1 MSEKKQ
7 QLFLKI
13 LLIFILIQPGLD
25 ILSRLAILDFIP
37 NISTY
42 VKPLFVFG
50 LATYLLFKYCP
61 FKRKW
66 IIYII
71 IFALFT
77 AGHLYLLYQLLLGNS
92 IIMHELRFII
102 NIAYMIAMCFNLFKI
117 YYWST
122 DKKTMLKK
130 LKYALVITFGIYIV
144 LYFLSE
150 YFYYLFLHI
159 YFLHYPL
166 YLYYFHHF
174 VQIVLL

>member
-50 LATYLLFKYCP
+50 LAAYLLFKYCP

-102 NIAYMIAMCFNLFKI
+102 NIAYMIAMCFNLFTI
-117 YYWST
+117 YYLST
-122 DKKTMLKK
+122 DKKTK
-130 LKYALVITFGIYIV
+130 L
-144 LYFLSE
+144 
-150 YFYYLFLHI
+150 
-159 YFLHYPL
+159 
-166 YLYYFHHF
+166 
-174 VQIVLL
+174 